1 MQLNDRTRLRNDAS
15 CALRGCRAARVM
27 VGAGGLG
34 RRTQSRCRA
43 RKPTAAAI
51 SDGGADEGLAI
62 RVSYG
67 SSSCACGKQVSMSS
81 PLDLKRGNIHRA
93 RVFAPWNPPSPPVR
107 VPRDPARTNLS
118 SLPQPG
124 RGSRRRSNPRA
135 PRGREKGHYSTDSP
149 PSLGTFAFT
158 PALRYGRRNWSGRTA
173 NETCSNRRSH
183 GHFGFHWL
191 GGLGECTSQYGPES
205 LPPPPGGAAGVG
217 MARRARTQ

>member
-1 MQLNDRTRLRNDAS
+1 MAHAAERQNATQKRMQV
-15 CALRGCRAARVM
+15 ALARMPAARVM
-27 VGAGGLG
+27 GGAGGLG
-34 RRTQSRCRA
+34 RRTQSRCHA

-107 VPRDPARTNLS
+107 VPRDPARDK
-118 SLPQPG
+118 P
-124 RGSRRRSNPRA
+124 RRRSNPRA

-149 PSLGTFAFT
+149 PF
-158 PALRYGRRNWSGRTA
+158 PWNLRVYADVT
-173 NETCSNRRSH
+173 
-183 GHFGFHWL
+183 L
-191 GGLGECTSQYGPES
+191 
-205 LPPPPGGAAGVG
+205 
-217 MARRARTQ
+217 RATQLVREDSE

>member
-27 VGAGGLG
+27 GGAGGLG

-107 VPRDPARTNLS
+107 VPRDPARDKPLFAATARAGFSSAKQPACPARQGERTLFDGFAAIPWNL
-118 SLPQPG
+118 
-124 RGSRRRSNPRA
+124 RV
-135 PRGREKGHYSTDSP
+135 Y
-149 PSLGTFAFT
+149 
-158 PALRYGRRNWSGRTA
+158 
-173 NETCSNRRSH
+173 
-183 GHFGFHWL
+183 
-191 GGLGECTSQYGPES
+191 
-205 LPPPPGGAAGVG
+205 AGVTL
-217 MARRARTQ
+217 RATQLVREDSE